1 MLLIIALVIA
11 SLFVYF
17 LKDKL
22 KQYPNIFYIGAA
34 VVTIVIFSLRTVAMP
49 QFVRQNIVGIF
60 AKGTIGTAFFI
71 IVMITGALPRGSKL
85 IGPLMRIRGELSI
98 MAAILVLS
106 HNLTYGMTY
115 FKMLFSAPAALPAVQ
130 RCAAVLSLILIVLM
144 IGLTVISFP
153 AVRKKMN
160 PKKWKQIQ
168 RSAYVFYGLLYVHIM
183 LINIPYARMGLHM
196 YAVNVLVY
204 SIVFAGYA
212 AMRIRKWV
220 LTKNPDADSIFIKK
234 VSVAVS
240 VCAVLVCTV
249 AFSMCFMRNGNK
261 VSAQETAADKTLSQT
276 QTQKGVKKN
285 GEAGTT
291 SEVLNADG
299 VTQEQQTSGESG
311 DSAGDS
317 QEAQEN
323 ENAQDGENAAAAAVE
338 NTAGEENRQEKQA
351 TDSQNSGSSGTV
363 SESGSDTNS
372 SAGGSSGSDSS
383 SAGQTAEEKTEAAP
397 AATQAPRTF
406 KADGDYTGTAVC
418 DTYGYMVTVV
428 VTISGDAVTGVSAS
442 ATAGGADEMFFSQAN
457 AKVPGAI
464 LANGG
469 VSGVDGVS
477 GATKSSNAIKAA
489 YTSAYQSAKN

>member
-1 MLLIIALVIA
+1 
-11 SLFVYF
+11 
-17 LKDKL
+17 
-22 KQYPNIFYIGAA
+22 
-34 VVTIVIFSLRTVAMP
+34 
-49 QFVRQNIVGIF
+49 
-60 AKGTIGTAFFI
+60 
-71 IVMITGALPRGSKL
+71 
-85 IGPLMRIRGELSI
+85 
-98 MAAILVLS
+98 
-106 HNLTYGMTY
+106 
-115 FKMLFSAPAALPAVQ
+115 
-130 RCAAVLSLILIVLM
+130 
-144 IGLTVISFP
+144 
-153 AVRKKMN
+153 
-160 PKKWKQIQ
+160 
-168 RSAYVFYGLLYVHIM
+168 
-183 LINIPYARMGLHM
+183 
-196 YAVNVLVY
+196 
-204 SIVFAGYA
+204 
-212 AMRIRKWV
+212 
-220 LTKNPDADSIFIKK
+220 
-234 VSVAVS
+234 
-240 VCAVLVCTV
+240 
-249 AFSMCFMRNGNK
+249 MRNGNK

-323 ENAQDGENAAAAAVE
+323 ENAQDGENAATAAVE
-338 NTAGEENRQEKQA
+338 NTAGEENRQEKQD

-372 SAGGSSGSDSS
+372 SAG
-383 SAGQTAEEKTEAAP
+383 QPAEERTEAAP
-397 AATQAPRTF
+397 KPTEAPRTF

-418 DTYGYMVTVV
+418 DTYGYTVTVV